1 MSRLSNI
8 RAVDPVLS
16 NLAVGYHNAEYI
28 ADGIFPLAPVPKEGG
43 RIPKHTKQSFKSA
56 ATERA
61 LRANSNRLEPEDR
74 GFIDFTL
81 EEHDLSVPMDYR
93 EGQDQN
99 DFDVEAANSFLA
111 VEGISLRRE
120 KIAADLAFNPANFAA
135 SNKLAV
141 TSTDKWSAT
150 GTSNPIAQIT
160 TGREQVRKSIA
171 KRPNVIA
178 MGASA
183 FNLAANHPKVLERLT
198 YTQLG
203 VITPQL
209 LAAILQVDEVIVGDA
224 ISVSDDGNTT
234 SDIWNDSCLLFYRRP
249 VAPNGKRSVFEP
261 NFGYTVYKTMAE
273 IDKYIAEGGKIQN
286 IRATAIFKQLLV
298 GADAGYLITGLN

>member
-1 MSRLSNI
+1 
-8 RAVDPVLS
+8 
-16 NLAVGYHNAEYI
+16 
-28 ADGIFPLAPVPKEGG
+28 
-43 RIPKHTKQSFKSA
+43 
-56 ATERA
+56 
-61 LRANSNRLEPEDR
+61 
-74 GFIDFTL
+74 
-81 EEHDLSVPMDYR
+81 
-93 EGQDQN
+93 
-99 DFDVEAANSFLA
+99 
-111 VEGISLRRE
+111 
-120 KIAADLAFNPANFAA
+120 
-135 SNKLAV
+135 V